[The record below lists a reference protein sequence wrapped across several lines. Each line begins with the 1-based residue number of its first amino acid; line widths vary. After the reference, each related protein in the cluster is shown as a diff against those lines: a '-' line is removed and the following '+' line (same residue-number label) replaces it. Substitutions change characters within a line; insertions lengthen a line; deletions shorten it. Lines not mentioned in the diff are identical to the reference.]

1 METNKPTNRQTLC
14 IFKLGPDEICL
25 LICLFI
31 FRFIRKGIDPA
42 PLAENGLTEELLDR
56 LSTAASPRGH
66 NTSITGRQ
74 LVPGVIILVIQVDSK
89 SQGL

>member
-1 METNKPTNRQTLC
+1 MKKNPTNRQTL
-14 IFKLGPDEICL
+14 FKFVNM
-25 LICLFI
+25 FI

-66 NTSITGRQ
+66 NTSITGSQ
-74 LVPGVIILVIQVDSK
+74 LVPGVKILVLQVDS
-89 SQGL
+89 